1 MNAKRALAAISLFGT
16 FGTAVVLGQQISVY
30 ASGLEGPRG
39 LKFGPDGALY
49 VAEAGHGGTNSTGGL
64 CAQVVPPV
72 GPYHGGRTAR
82 ISKITAPGQR
92 STVVDGLPSGISSLP
107 SGDTLGVADV
117 GFVGNQLFAVLTG
130 GGCSHGTCCQTES
143 FGSTGSG
150 VTGYMSTISPCSS
163 GRIR

>member
-1 MNAKRALAAISLFGT
+1 
-16 FGTAVVLGQQISVY
+16 
-30 ASGLEGPRG
+30 
-39 LKFGPDGALY
+39 
-49 VAEAGHGGTNSTGGL
+49 L

-130 GGCSHGTCCQTES
+130 GGCSHGNLLPNGVIWVDRERGHWLYVDDLSLFFRSHPVTFPNPADFEPDGTPFTMLVHDGRFFIVEANHGEIDRINVGGHTER
-143 FGSTGSG
+143 
-150 VTGYMSTISPCSS
+150 VID
-163 GRIR
+163 